1 MFLIAALGRLKQ
13 EDGEFEGMLGSMTN
27 PVSKPTTL
35 GPALPSVQK

>member
-13 EDGEFEGMLGSMTN
+13 EDDEFEGTLGSMTN

-35 GPALPSVQK
+35 RPALPPVPK